1 MKNSRLFC
9 VLCAFV
15 VGSLATFAQ
24 NAPAPEARQFA
35 VITGRVLNADSQ
47 LYIANAEVRIAGTA
61 ILVYTE
67 DGGTYRIEVPAGS
80 VTLTVSYAGLQTA
93 TRTLDAAPDATL
105 TADFELHPLGL
116 DRRAT
121 DAITSGTAAADPNVI
136 VLDRF
141 TVREER
147 TGQAKVLME
156 QRAAENAKTIIST
169 DQFGELTQGSVGEFM
184 KYMPGITLDTDD
196 EGELAYVRVGGL
208 DPKYAGF
215 SMDGIQ
221 LASATE
227 GGSRANH
234 FQQMSIT
241 AIESIEFNQTLLAR
255 MPANTPAGKSELKTR
270 YAFNRKNPE
279 ISFDFGLDGTGDTL
293 ELGRDYLPD
302 NKKRMRTYPGG
313 RVSYG
318 GAFLN
323 RRLGIEA
330 SVSQY
335 QQYRNDQRH
344 TITYTYPTAPYIDDE
359 TGELQIPNPNT
370 TFVTRNGNKE
380 ALQGPSLLN
389 LQWLDGPRIKTS
401 QAASLNLD
409 YKITPNLTFALKNSY
424 TYNENEYFNIYYTLE
439 AINRDDNYTVNT
451 NSPAPGASVN
461 STLTYWEV
469 ENTGPGGAQSLET
482 VLREGPSFRVTKNT
496 NYTISPRIDYK
507 NGPLQINFRGAYSYS
522 HGDYSDGDTGRFR
535 GAPNRLGGLSWTATR
550 DSTDSPTWTLTQTGG
565 SLWTE
570 AQNLSRVPSS
580 GGTGAYLF
588 GVYYDDP
595 QKKKNTQTSGYLDL
609 TYAMRAFN
617 HPVTFRAGGAVIN
630 SDYTRRRNQKNFN
643 YIGPEGTQVASTYP
657 MADHYIFNMD
667 LGGKAGNVNA
677 QNWPVVNQNQL
688 WDLYVAHPEYFTV
701 DAVDNTQNALT
712 NRNDI
717 TERIDALYAEATTR
731 AGKFSFTLGVRGE
744 RTDAEIAFTN
754 MRTPAQIAELEKLAT
769 PEEIAS
775 GMFNTSTVRGKLF
788 QYYDGERGTRNVD
801 YDNVFLSGG
810 VKYDITSNLRFQLS
824 MSQSILRPDYGNLA
838 GVVNYPDYYVTNLWV
853 PNPKLKPEKTAK
865 YYAGLQWYL
874 NPAGIVELS
883 AYRLDIDA
891 LQISNQVISAA
902 QATEQLGYSID
913 DLLKGLDAG
922 DAVIDEETQQAIT
935 ETMQDITY
943 RSTINAEGTRTV
955 YGITVRYDQQLTFL
969 PGMLKGLSVFGS
981 FTTASLQNAER
992 DEEKIGR
999 ASKSANGGIK
1009 YRLGRFSFSL
1019 RGNWAD
1025 DKLISITRPYA
1036 GRQWT
1041 TSDHIY
1047 EKARLTIDFSGNFR
1061 LNKNLELVWSIR
1073 NLTEE
1078 PYIRYSNVPGRVSWY
1093 SVPDTIWNFSIR
1105 GKY

>member
-1 MKNSRLFC
+1 LFISR
-9 VLCAFV
+9 AAAQ
-15 VGSLATFAQ
+15 ATAQ
-24 NAPAPEARQFA
+24 AQTTTQTQL
-35 VITGRVLNADSQ
+35 VTITGRVSDAVANAYLN
-47 LYIANAEVRIAGTA
+47 NAEVSIAGTNTM
-61 ILVYTE
+61 VFTR
-67 DGGTYRIEVPAGS
+67 DDGTYSIDAPAGS
-80 VTLTVSYAGLQTA
+80 VTITVSYANSRPA
-93 TRTLDAAPDATL
+93 TRTIEAK
-105 TADFELHPLGL
+105 
-116 DRRAT
+116 
-121 DAITSGTAAADPNVI
+121 SGQPNVLDF
-136 VLDRF
+136 VLQPALSVPSATTGSEEVVQLERF
-141 TVREER
+141 TVTDER
-147 TGQAKVLME
+147 IGQAKVLME

-169 DQFGELTQGSVGEFM
+169 DQFGELTQGSIGEFM

-255 MPANTPAGKSELKTR
+255 MPANKPAGSFELKTR
-270 YAFNRKNPE
+270 YAFNRKKPE

-293 ELGRDYLPD
+293 ELGRDYMPD

-313 RVSYG
+313 RISYG
-318 GAFLN
+318 GAFLK

-330 SVSQY
+330 SVSHY

-344 TITYTYPTAPYIDDE
+344 AITYTYPVAPYISTA
-359 TGELQIPNPNT
+359 TGKPQNPNPNT
-370 TFVTRNGNKE
+370 TFVTRNGNTE

-401 QAASLNLD
+401 RAASLNLD

-424 TYNENEYFNIYYTLE
+424 TYNENEYYNIYYTLE
-439 AINRDDNYTVNT
+439 AINRDDNFTVNT
-451 NSPAPGASVN
+451 SSAAPGASVK

-469 ENTGPGGAQSLET
+469 LNTGPGGAQSLET

-496 NYTISPRIDYK
+496 NYTISPRLEYK
-507 NGPLQINFRGAYSYS
+507 SGPLQINFRGAYSYS

-550 DSTDSPTWTLTQTGG
+550 DSTDSPTWTLNQTGG

-595 QKKKNTQTSGYLDL
+595 HYTENIQTSGYLDL
-609 TYAMRAFN
+609 TYAMRVFN
-617 HPVTFRAGGAVIN
+617 HPVTFRAGGAIIN
-630 SDYTRRRNQKNFN
+630 SEYTRRRNQKNFN

-667 LGGKAGNVNA
+667 LGGKAGNVNE

-688 WDLYVAHPEYFTV
+688 WDLYQTNPEYFTV
-701 DAVDNTQNALT
+701 DGVTNAQRALT
-712 NRNDI
+712 NRNDL

-731 AGKFSFTLGVRGE
+731 AGRFSFNLGARGE
-744 RTDAEIAFTN
+744 RTLADVAFTN
-754 MRTPAQIAELEKLAT
+754 MRTSAQLKELQKLGT

-775 GMFNTSTVRGKLF
+775 GMFDTATVRGKLF
-788 QYYDGERGTRNVD
+788 EYYDGERGERKID
-801 YDNVFLSGG
+801 YNNAFLSGG
-810 VKYDITSNLRFQLS
+810 LKFDFTKNLRFQFS
-824 MSQSILRPDYGNLA
+824 MSQAILRPDYGNLA
-838 GVVNYPDYYVTNLWV
+838 GVVNYPDTSNYNVITLWV
-853 PNPKLKPEKTAK
+853 PNPKLKPEETTK

-874 NPAGIVELS
+874 NPAGIVEVS
-883 AYRLDIDA
+883 AYRLDISG
-891 LQISNQVISAA
+891 LQIPRQVITADQA
-902 QATEQLGYSID
+902 QDQLGYSID
-913 DLLKGLDAG
+913 DLLRGLYAG
-922 DAVIDEETQQAIT
+922 EVVVDEDTQETIT
-935 ETMQDITY
+935 EAMGNTTY
-943 RSTINAEGTRTV
+943 LSTINAKGSRTV
-955 YGITVRYDQQLTFL
+955 YGVTLRYDQQLTFL
-969 PGMLKGLSVFGS
+969 PGFLKGLSLFGS
-981 FTTASLQNAER
+981 FTTAALQNAELE
-992 DEEKIGR
+992 EEKIGR

-1009 YRLGRFSFSL
+1009 YRLGRVSFSL

-1025 DKLISITRPYA
+1025 DRLISIARPYD
-1036 GRQWT
+1036 GRQWMT
-1041 TSDHIY
+1041 ADHIY
-1047 EKARLTIDFSGNFR
+1047 ERARLTVDFSGNFR

-1078 PYIRYSNVPGRVSWY
+1078 PYIRYSNVPGRISWY